1 VIVGTI
7 LGTFMIVAITIAI
20 GRYLDRRYAIVPRAE
35 VLRPRPP
42 GHAAGESP
50 AMAIRA
56 RPAQLATLR
65 SSQRCDGCR
74 AALDANGLDDAIR
87 LGERTLAVLHF
98 ECPGCGRKRS
108 LYVEPTA

>member
-1 VIVGTI
+1 MIGTI
-7 LGTFMIVAITIAI
+7 AGTIAIVAITIAL
-20 GRYLDRRYAIVPRAE
+20 GRYLDKRYAIVPRAE

-74 AALDANGLDDAIR
+74 ATLGANGPDDAIR

-98 ECPGCGRKRS
+98 VCPGCGRKRS

>member
-1 VIVGTI
+1 MIAGTIVGTF
-7 LGTFMIVAITIAI
+7 LIVAITVAI
-20 GRYLDRRYAIVPRAE
+20 GRYLDRRYAIIPRAD

-65 SSQRCDGCR
+65 TSQRCDACR
-74 AALDANGLDDAIR
+74 SPLEANGSDEAIR

-98 ECPGCGRKRS
+98 ACPRCGRKRS
-108 LYVEPTA
+108 LYVEPAA